1 MGWKLVENDI
11 EWKGSRGEDGGNG
24 EKSEGKN
31 DGGESLI
38 KGVINRKG
46 NPEP

>member
-1 MGWKLVENDI
+1 MVEKDI
-11 EWKGSRGEDGGNG
+11 GGEARK
-24 EKSEGKN
+24 ERSEGMN